1 MPVNIISGID
11 VSVAGG
17 PKLKIGQAIPVEA
30 YDYVDIAVV
39 DGAADQVVE
48 IQPSTGS
55 GQVQFL
61 LVSASQ
67 YAPALSYKVNAA
79 ANPPNDLDRP
89 LLLAGS
95 GAIGLLGAAPESLVF
110 SNATGADINVQ
121 IIVGRDATP

>member
-1 MPVNIISGID
+1 MPVNIISGLD

-17 PKLKIGQAIPVEA
+17 PTLRIGQSIPVEA
-30 YDYVDIAVV
+30 YDYVDVIVA
-39 DGAADQVVE
+39 DGAADEVVE
-48 IQPSTGS
+48 IQPSTGA

-67 YAPALSYKVNAA
+67 YSPALTYKVNAA
-79 ANPPNDLDRP
+79 ANPANDLDRP
-89 LLLAGS
+89 LLLAGA

-121 IIVGRDATP
+121 VIVGRDATP